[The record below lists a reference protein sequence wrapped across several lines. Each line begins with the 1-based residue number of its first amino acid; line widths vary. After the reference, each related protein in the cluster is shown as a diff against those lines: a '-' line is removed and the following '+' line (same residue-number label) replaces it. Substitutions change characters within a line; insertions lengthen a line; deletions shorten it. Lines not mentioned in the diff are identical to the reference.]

1 MQAATIGSA
10 GGSGRERPRL
20 RQDLVAELVEAPGAR
35 FIDVM
40 APDSGNVFR
49 FYEVEYSLACGMDG
63 ERDIAG
69 IVKWAQDELGLTPS
83 QHEVQSVIA
92 TLGDLGFIDAETGAE
107 RAEGEAPSAE
117 LAPGVVAT
125 PPARPQPSAGFE
137 LGTAGATP
145 ARAGQMTPAPD
156 VALGS
161 AGAGQRITRPTPAP
175 SIDVALGAPGSRSTR
190 PTPRPTPAPADAS
203 PDVSSKASSNASSDA
218 SSDVSIDLSDHIA
231 VRRDDVKEAV
241 RASKVMTVEI
251 PPDIA
256 DVIDSI
262 NERPTTKAPALE
274 PAYEDT
280 ERTQPPDTERSLEAP
295 RAPET
300 ARSLETRP
308 EIRVGKSPPS
318 RQPSGTR
325 PPVELSA
332 APVTATV
339 AKPLSPPA
347 PSRGVSPVLIVLL
360 VLAVLGG
367 GVFLVWKYV
376 LAKPSPDA
384 DVGAA
389 PVPVAMKPPPP
400 PPPPAPTA
408 KIVLETPAADDVK
421 LTRAAVVENIL
432 ADKTVVKEG
441 DIILRLVGD
450 KPIEAELT
458 GLGRDQKRLKDA
470 IDAAT
475 KRRDTAHSA
484 GNKAAEAAAETEI
497 ADRQK
502 TLRVKEDQLA
512 RKLADLDNFM
522 IHAPA
527 SGVFSPAVKPG
538 QKVVADA
545 VAARIQR
552 DAIPVA
558 TFKVSNARPFA
569 GNASVELAIGKGEQ
583 RVTCTIADVQA
594 DAVKLTCPSDPALT
608 DGVDVT
614 LNAPTATSS
623 DNAPATAPAASDNAP
638 GTAPMGSGAAPSEP
652 GSGAPPAGGSPGSG
666 SAQP

>member
-20 RQDLVAELVEAPGAR
+20 REDLVAELVEAPGAR

-83 QHEVQSVIA
+83 PHEVRTVIA

-107 RAEGEAPSAE
+107 RAAGEAPAAE
-117 LAPGVVAT
+117 LAPGVVVT
-125 PPARPQPSAGFE
+125 PPARPQPSSGFE
-137 LGTAGATP
+137 LGTAGAAP
-145 ARAGQMTPAPD
+145 ARGAQMTPAPE
-156 VALGS
+156 VALGT
-161 AGAGQRITRPTPAP
+161 AGAGPRITRPTPAP
-175 SIDVALGAPGSRSTR
+175 SIDVALGAPGSRPAR
-190 PTPRPTPAPADAS
+190 PTPRPTPVPADVS
-203 PDVSSKASSNASSDA
+203 PDI

-231 VRRDDVKEAV
+231 VRPDDVKEAV
-241 RASKVMTVEI
+241 RASKVMTVEV

-295 RAPET
+295 RAAET

-318 RQPSGTR
+318 RQPSATR
-325 PPVELSA
+325 PPVELPA

-384 DVGAA
+384 DVGALPA
-389 PVPVAMKPPPP
+389 PVAMKPPPP
-400 PPPPAPTA
+400 SPPPALTA
-408 KIVLETPAADDVK
+408 KIVLETPAPDDVK
-421 LTRAAVVENIL
+421 LTRAGVIENIL
-432 ADKTVVKEG
+432 TDKAVVKEG

-458 GLGRDQKRLKDA
+458 GLGREQKRLKDA

-475 KRRDTAHSA
+475 RRRDTAHGA
-484 GNKAAEAAAETEI
+484 GNKAAETAAETEI

-502 TLRVKEDQLA
+502 TLRLKEDQLA
-512 RKLADLDNFM
+512 KKMADLDNFM
-522 IHAPA
+522 IHATA
-527 SGVFSPAVKPG
+527 SGVFSPAAKPG

-545 VAARIQR
+545 VVARIQR

-569 GNASVELAIGKGEQ
+569 GNASVEVAIGKGEQ
-583 RVTCTIADVQA
+583 RVTCTIADVQP
-594 DAVKLTCPSDPALT
+594 DAVKLTCPPDPALT
-608 DGVDVT
+608 DGADVT
-614 LNAPTATSS
+614 LNAPAATAS
-623 DNAPATAPAASDNAP
+623 DAPAPPPAPSETAATAPA
-638 GTAPMGSGAAPSEP
+638 GSAAAQPEP

>member
-1 MQAATIGSA
+1 
-10 GGSGRERPRL
+10 
-20 RQDLVAELVEAPGAR
+20 
-35 FIDVM
+35 
-40 APDSGNVFR
+40 
-49 FYEVEYSLACGMDG
+49 
-63 ERDIAG
+63 
-69 IVKWAQDELGLTPS
+69 
-83 QHEVQSVIA
+83 
-92 TLGDLGFIDAETGAE
+92 
-107 RAEGEAPSAE
+107 
-117 LAPGVVAT
+117 
-125 PPARPQPSAGFE
+125 
-137 LGTAGATP
+137 
-145 ARAGQMTPAPD
+145 MTPAPD
-156 VALGS
+156 VALGT

-175 SIDVALGAPGSRSTR
+175 SIDVALGAPGSRPAR
-190 PTPRPTPAPADAS
+190 PTPRPTPAPAPAEVSSDAS
-203 PDVSSKASSNASSDA
+203 RDASGDA

-231 VRRDDVKEAV
+231 VRPDDVKEAV
-241 RASKVMTVEI
+241 RASRVMTVEV

-280 ERTQPPDTERSLEAP
+280 ERTQPPDTVRSLEPP
-295 RAPET
+295 RAADT
-300 ARSLETRP
+300 VRSLEPRP

-318 RQPSGTR
+318 RQPSATR

-384 DVGAA
+384 DVGVA
-389 PVPVAMKPPPP
+389 PAPVAMKPPPP

-408 KIVLETPAADDVK
+408 KIVLETPAPDDVK
-421 LTRAAVVENIL
+421 LTRAGVIENIL

-441 DIILRLVGD
+441 DVILRLVGD
-450 KPIEAELT
+450 KPIEAELA
-458 GLGRDQKRLKDA
+458 GLGRDEKRLKDA

-475 KRRDTAHSA
+475 KRRDTAHGA

-502 TLRVKEDQLA
+502 TLRLKEDQLA
-512 RKLADLDNFM
+512 KKLADLDNFM

-527 SGVFSPAVKPG
+527 SGVFSPAAKPG
-538 QKVVADA
+538 QKVLADA

-569 GNASVELAIGKGEQ
+569 GNASVEVAIGKGEQ

-594 DAVKLTCPSDPALT
+594 DAVKLTCPPDPALT

-614 LNAPTATSS
+614 LNAPAATSS
-623 DNAPATAPAASDNAP
+623 DTPAPAQPPAPSETAP
-638 GTAPMGSGAAPSEP
+638 GTA
-652 GSGAPPAGGSPGSG
+652 PAGGSPGSG